1 MNYMQ
6 MKCNLVNIN
15 LKSMWNA
22 SCSSLIEGDIE
33 IANCSNNNDNNIV
46 NRRPTKAGRG
56 EVLVGWNVSLTMPAS
71 EAF

>member
-22 SCSSLIEGDIE
+22 SCSSLIEEDIE

-46 NRRPTKAGRG
+46 NRRPTKAGWG